1 MIRIFF
7 TLATLSIILLVAA
20 MFVGLSIGDLYA
32 KPMPDRDTLAWATVH
47 RLTGVAA
54 ALGVVFVESIVVTY
68 FIGTSRW
75 VKEVVE
81 TYRFDSAPI
90 VASNRLKRKTF
101 PWALAGMLAVV
112 GVISLGAAADP
123 ATIRPQANTLWWRDW
138 HLVGAMLG
146 IVFVGWTYL
155 VEWSNIVANHSII
168 EGLVA
173 EVGNVRRERGLD
185 DDLPEGDHLHAVGP
199 VSGGNA
205 T

>member
-20 MFVGLSIGDLYA
+20 MVIGLTIGDLYA
-32 KPMPDRDTLAWATVH
+32 RPMPDRETLGWATVH
-47 RLTGVAA
+47 RLTGIAA

-90 VASNRLKRKTF
+90 AASNRLKRKTF

-112 GVISLGAAADP
+112 CVISLGAAADP
-123 ATIRPQANTLWWRDW
+123 ATIRPQAATLWWRDW

-146 IVFVGWTYL
+146 IAFVGWTYL
-155 VEWSNIVANHSII
+155 AEWNNIVANHSII

-173 EVGNVRRERGLD
+173 EVGNVRRQRGLV
-185 DDLPEGDHLHAVGP
+185 DDLPEGDHLHAIGP
-199 VSGGNA
+199 VRGKTG